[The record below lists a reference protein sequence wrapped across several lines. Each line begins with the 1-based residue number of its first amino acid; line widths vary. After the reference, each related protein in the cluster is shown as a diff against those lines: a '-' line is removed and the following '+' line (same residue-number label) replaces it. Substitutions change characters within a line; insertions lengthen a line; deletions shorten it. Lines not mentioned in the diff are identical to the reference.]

1 MLLLLLLLFVLLLS
15 LLFLLFLVIKVE
27 QQKNNKV
34 ERGKSKTQFPS
45 QKMVPLSQNPNNKEN
60 PAIKQGQAAG
70 ERYAST
76 PCDLTHLG
84 LTAGGPFIQKQTR
97 LRFPKW
103 TSHVAVCKK
112 QILLQESEPRRGQ
125 RWKWGESPWWSSL
138 FVASLLFKV
147 WLLRSCTLEPSAVM
161 VIGACCHKFAQG
173 IVDVSW
179 LGWTTLVSSTVGVRS
194 GCSPAF
200 ANLPHTSPYFNDPT
214 WKERRWIRYEIN

>member
-97 LRFPKW
+97 LRFPEMDKLCGCVQE
-103 TSHVAVCKK
+103 TNPLARIRATARPKVKVGRVTVVVVAV
-112 QILLQESEPRRGQ
+112 RG
-125 RWKWGESPWWSSL
+125 
-138 FVASLLFKV
+138 VAS
-147 WLLRSCTLEPSAVM
+147 
-161 VIGACCHKFAQG
+161 I
-173 IVDVSW
+173 
-179 LGWTTLVSSTVGVRS
+179 
-194 GCSPAF
+194 
-200 ANLPHTSPYFNDPT
+200 
-214 WKERRWIRYEIN
+214 